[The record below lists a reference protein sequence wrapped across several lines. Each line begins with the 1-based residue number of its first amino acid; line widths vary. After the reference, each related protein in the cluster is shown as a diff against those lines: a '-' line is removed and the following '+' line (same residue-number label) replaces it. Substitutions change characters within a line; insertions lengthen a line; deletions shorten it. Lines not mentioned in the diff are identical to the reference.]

1 VKSCEGKQ
9 PIVVHPLLIVH
20 PLSHEWG
27 IEIPDAAGVRG
38 RMSPR
43 PGVERRPKTKFY
55 VAPGSILG
63 DFKGPTTAD
72 FEFVKAIFAA
82 VAVALNPHFNRFQQ
96 SF

>member
-43 PGVERRPKTKFY
+43 PGEL
-55 VAPGSILG
+55 PGSILG

>member
-1 VKSCEGKQ
+1 
-9 PIVVHPLLIVH
+9 
-20 PLSHEWG
+20 
-27 IEIPDAAGVRG
+27 
-38 RMSPR
+38 MSPR
-43 PGVERRPKTKFY
+43 PGVELPKTKFY